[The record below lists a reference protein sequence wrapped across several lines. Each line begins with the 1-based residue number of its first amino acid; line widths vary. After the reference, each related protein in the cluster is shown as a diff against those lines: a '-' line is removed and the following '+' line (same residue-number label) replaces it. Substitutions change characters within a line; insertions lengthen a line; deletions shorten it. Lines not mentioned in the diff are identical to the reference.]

1 MDPVFEDFR
10 KAYEEGNGYDLS
22 LTLSPVSPPSKPDR
36 LYAFYRSTNFASVKN
51 DFKYR
56 ILYDDTSPFKLPA
69 EEGNGWV
76 EVYFAYWKAVGEIVN
91 AEAATRNNAKVYEL
105 TC

>member
-1 MDPVFEDFR
+1 MDLIFEDFR
-10 KAYEEGNGYDLS
+10 KAYELGNGYDLS
-22 LTLSPVSPPSKPDR
+22 LTLSPVSPPSDPDR
-36 LYAFYRSTNFASVKN
+36 LYAFYRSTNLVAVKN

-76 EVYFAYWKAVGEIVN
+76 EVYLAYWKAVGEILNV
-91 AEAATRNNAKVYEL
+91 EAATRTNAMVHEHTY
-105 TC
+105 